1 MDEKIIEVII
11 QVIGG
16 LGLFLYGMQAM
27 SDGMQRLAGTRLKK
41 IIGAI
46 TNNRIMATLVGVGVT
61 GIVQSSSVTTVMVIG
76 FVNAQIMNLTQ
87 ALAEE
92 FVMKNNIRINCIN
105 PQRTLTP
112 MRTSNFGKEDAS
124 TLLTSKE
131 VAYVSINTL
140 LADFTGQIVD
150 VVLDK

>member
-1 MDEKIIEVII
+1 MDERIIEVLI

-112 MRTSNFGKEDAS
+112 MRTSNFGKEDES